1 MSRMRRHRAFEL
13 VWSRDLVH
21 QQIHWKR
28 APEEEARFLSSFGVT
43 RFYRTADEPFPFLAV
58 LSLPLPLSPLG
69 FSDLPS
75 FGAAV
80 FFAAVF
86 TSTLALALFR
96 DGSTATFTQLQ
107 AFLPVFTTLCVRSQV
122 QAPFFT
128 LPLAQ
133 VIFGSETIGFSG
145 FGSSTQR
152 QAFLP
157 ALTGF
162 KLGSHSQAPFLP
174 RRSRN

>member
-80 FFAAVF
+80 FFGAVF

-96 DGSTATFTQLQ
+96 DGSTATFT
-107 AFLPVFTTLCVRSQV
+107 
-122 QAPFFT
+122 
-128 LPLAQ
+128 
-133 VIFGSETIGFSG
+133 
-145 FGSSTQR
+145 
-152 QAFLP
+152 
-157 ALTGF
+157 
-162 KLGSHSQAPFLP
+162 
-174 RRSRN
+174 